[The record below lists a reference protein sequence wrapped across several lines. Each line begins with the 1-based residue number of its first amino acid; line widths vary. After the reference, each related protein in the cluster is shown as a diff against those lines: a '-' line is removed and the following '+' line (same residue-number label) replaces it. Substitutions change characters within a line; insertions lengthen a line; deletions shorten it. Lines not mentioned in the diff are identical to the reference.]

1 VRPVSKRRLRA
12 EHQTSVY
19 TRQMVFDQ
27 RNLLLL
33 DAQDLVTVYTHID
46 TLITCEITLRLT
58 GFESRD

>member
-1 VRPVSKRRLRA
+1 
-12 EHQTSVY
+12 
-19 TRQMVFDQ
+19 MVFDQ

-33 DAQDLVTVYTHID
+33 DAQDLVTVYTHIG

>member
-1 VRPVSKRRLRA
+1 
-12 EHQTSVY
+12 
-19 TRQMVFDQ
+19 MVFDQ

-33 DAQDLVTVYTHID
+33 DAQGLVTVYTHIG